1 MPATIRCLIVLFSSV
16 FLFSESALSADAN
29 NSVAESNAV
38 VLDDVIPVTMGNLR
52 GHKMLYDE
60 GWKVITS
67 SKEALR
73 YAKETSIISSNEA
86 IMEVSRRYS
95 KHTNSYTEAVKEDV
109 QDSTQTGKR
118 IFKKGSEVSSEI
130 FRGTHSLAIAEAEY
144 AKEGFAR
151 AWDSFIQGNISLS
164 KRTEEDRKE
173 LVNIP
178 GSYFR
183 NLKNDFSNIW
193 EITGKMHERFSGKIE
208 VGWDKAFQKASQEFK
223 GEYEKSGEESNSIT
237 ALGHVLY
244 GYLKAFYHGLA
255 APSSKT
261 IVKAGSAST
270 AGAIFLPIAT
280 TSVVAG
286 RTVQS
291 VGLTVYYVGKT
302 GVKIVSPTVEGG
314 LLSGM
319 SLLSAGAVPVTYV
332 TGGTVGA
339 INQVAFTAAGPAVA
353 AGEAAVTT
361 TVNTA
366 GYVGFL
372 AYDGVQGTT
381 RVVINQAKTGIVIG
395 YNAATAIPAHAV
407 MGAVDTAIFLA
418 WDGPRLV
425 IASAQGRL
433 KSTDGKEEFSA
444 GDLPVGTAVD
454 LKKLEKS
461 DGIEIKVI
469 SEDPAVIRDVLQKLP
484 CDLREQNE
492 KCEQ

>member
-1 MPATIRCLIVLFSSV
+1 M
-16 FLFSESALSADAN
+16 
-29 NSVAESNAV
+29 
-38 VLDDVIPVTMGNLR
+38 
-52 GHKMLYDE
+52 
-60 GWKVITS
+60 
-67 SKEALR
+67 
-73 YAKETSIISSNEA
+73 
-86 IMEVSRRYS
+86 
-95 KHTNSYTEAVKEDV
+95 
-109 QDSTQTGKR
+109 
-118 IFKKGSEVSSEI
+118 
-130 FRGTHSLAIAEAEY
+130 
-144 AKEGFAR
+144 
-151 AWDSFIQGNISLS
+151 
-164 KRTEEDRKE
+164 
-173 LVNIP
+173 
-178 GSYFR
+178 
-183 NLKNDFSNIW
+183 
-193 EITGKMHERFSGKIE
+193 
-208 VGWDKAFQKASQEFK
+208 
-223 GEYEKSGEESNSIT
+223 
-237 ALGHVLY
+237 
-244 GYLKAFYHGLA
+244 
-255 APSSKT
+255 
-261 IVKAGSAST
+261 
-270 AGAIFLPIAT
+270 
-280 TSVVAG
+280 
-286 RTVQS
+286 
-291 VGLTVYYVGKT
+291 GLTVYYVGKT
-302 GVKIVSPTVEGG
+302 GIKIVSPTVEGG

-372 AYDGVQGTT
+372 AYDGVRGTT

-492 KCEQ
+492 KCE